1 MSKEWGGVGKFYSCW
16 KNTYRSSLGA
26 AGSPTFLAALSLSP
40 QEDREGRNP
49 RDLAAAWMYNTVTQ
63 LRLDCSSLKKPVL
76 RDKSW
81 AEEK

>member
-49 RDLAAAWMYNTVTQ
+49 GDLAAAWMYNIVTQ
-63 LRLDCSSLKKPVL
+63 LRLNCSSLKKPVL